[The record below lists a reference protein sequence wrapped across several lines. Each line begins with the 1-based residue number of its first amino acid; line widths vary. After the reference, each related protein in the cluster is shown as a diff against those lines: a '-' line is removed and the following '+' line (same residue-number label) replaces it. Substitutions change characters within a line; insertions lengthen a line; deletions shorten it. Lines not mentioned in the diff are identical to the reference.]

1 MNKNDY
7 APIAPMGWNSYDYY
21 DTTVNEEQVRANAD
35 YLAEHLK
42 DAGYEYVV
50 VDIEWYAK
58 KAGSQRNTYQ
68 YIPYS
73 ELAID
78 EYSRLQPDPE
88 RFPSS
93 ADGTGFKALADYVH
107 SLGLKFGIHIMR
119 GIPRIAAHTHM
130 AVKKTDWTA
139 NQIADPSSICG
150 WNPDM
155 YGVRNCEAGQAY
167 YDSLLEMCNGN
178 IVNDSCVSDEN
189 RDTYSSNN
197 KSSNSSSGSKK
208 KTFDDSKRLVSIN
221 TGTLEELMT
230 LSGVG
235 ESKAKAIIEY
245 RNKKKFET
253 IEEIKEVSGIGDALF
268 EKIKDNIT
276 V

>member
-21 DTTVNEEQVRANAD
+21 DTTVNEEQIRANAD

-167 YDSLLEMCNGN
+167 YDSLLEMYA
-178 IVNDSCVSDEN
+178 EW
-189 RDTYSSNN
+189 
-197 KSSNSSSGSKK
+197 GS
-208 KTFDDSKRLVSIN
+208 
-221 TGTLEELMT
+221 
-230 LSGVG
+230 
-235 ESKAKAIIEY
+235 
-245 RNKKKFET
+245 
-253 IEEIKEVSGIGDALF
+253 
-268 EKIKDNIT
+268 
-276 V
+276 

>member
-21 DTTVNEEQVRANAD
+21 DTTVNEEQVRANAA

-93 ADGTGFKALADYVH
+93 AGGTGFKALADYVH

-155 YGVRNCEAGQAY
+155 YGVRN
-167 YDSLLEMCNGN
+167 
-178 IVNDSCVSDEN
+178 
-189 RDTYSSNN
+189 R
-197 KSSNSSSGSKK
+197 
-208 KTFDDSKRLVSIN
+208 
-221 TGTLEELMT
+221 TGIL
-230 LSGVG
+230 
-235 ESKAKAIIEY
+235 
-245 RNKKKFET
+245 
-253 IEEIKEVSGIGDALF
+253 
-268 EKIKDNIT
+268 
-276 V
+276 